1 MKGVPIVAQ
10 QVKNPTSIYKDE
22 GLIPGPTQQAE
33 DLIHHCCELWYRS
46 QMWLGPGIAVAVVQA
61 SNCSFNSTPG
71 LETSIWH
78 KCGPKKRGKK
88 EEEEEEE
95 EMRPGKVK
103 SF

>member
-61 SNCSFNSTPG
+61 SNCSFDSTPSMG
-71 LETSIWH
+71 TSICCR
-78 KCGPKKRGKK
+78 CGPKKKK
-88 EEEEEEE
+88 KNSKLFA
-95 EMRPGKVK
+95 GI
-103 SF
+103 